1 MINVF
6 DLAREL
12 GYIKIPDKMLVDLNK
27 ASNIPDK
34 ELVIITTGSQGEPMS
49 ALARMASA
57 DHKSINIKKNDM
69 VILSSTPVPGNE
81 LTVANVVNQL
91 VKKGAEV
98 IYSDIAETHVS
109 GHACK
114 EELKLMH
121 SLIRPK
127 YFMPVHGEYRH
138 LQTHAELAMELGMPR
153 ENIFILDNGDA
164 LELSAKSAVKMD
176 KVAEADGI
184 FVDGL
189 GVGDVG
195 NIVLRD
201 RRLLSESGLIIVVTA
216 IDRANKQIVSGP
228 DIISR
233 GFVYVRENEDLID
246 AARTKAEEIIELC
259 LAKNMKDWN
268 GIKTAVRE
276 GLKKYIYSKTG
287 RSPIILPVFMEV

>member
-1 MINVF
+1 
-6 DLAREL
+6 
-12 GYIKIPDKMLVDLNK
+12 
-27 ASNIPDK
+27 
-34 ELVIITTGSQGEPMS
+34 
-49 ALARMASA
+49 
-57 DHKSINIKKNDM
+57 
-69 VILSSTPVPGNE
+69 
-81 LTVANVVNQL
+81 
-91 VKKGAEV
+91 
-98 IYSDIAETHVS
+98 
-109 GHACK
+109 
-114 EELKLMH
+114 MH

-259 LAKNMKDWN
+259 LAKNMNDWN

-276 GLKKYIYSKTG
+276 GLKKYIYNKTK
-287 RSPIILPVFMEV
+287 RSPIILPIFMEV